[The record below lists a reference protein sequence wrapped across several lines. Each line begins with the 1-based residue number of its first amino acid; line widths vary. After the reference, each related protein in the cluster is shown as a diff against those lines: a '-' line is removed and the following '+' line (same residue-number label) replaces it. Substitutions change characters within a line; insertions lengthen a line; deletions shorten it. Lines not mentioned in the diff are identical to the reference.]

1 MAYTIKKLDNKI
13 RKLYKQIEYYRQL
26 RNELAKSGLTDTSH
40 KQPKRNYYIY
50 TIKCENNCYYV
61 GQTTNPDRRLKQH
74 QSGKGAWFT
83 RQNKPIEMIDKIPI
97 GVMTTSQAM
106 EWENKI
112 TAQLIKQHGL
122 HNVRGGAFIQK
133 NHKYFIHK
141 LNEYQEVTT
150 TQL

>member
-1 MAYTIKKLDNKI
+1 MAYTVKKLDNKI
-13 RKLYKQIEYYRQL
+13 RKLYKQIDNYKQL
-26 RNELAKSGLTDTSH
+26 RKELLLGIQPETH
-40 KQPKRNYYIY
+40 KQAERNYYIY

-61 GQTTNPDRRLKQH
+61 GQTTNPERRLKQH

-83 RQNKPIEMIDKIPI
+83 RQNKPIEMIDRIPI

-122 HNVRGGAFIQK
+122 NNVRGGAFIQK